1 VTGNPRPSRA
11 TIEED
16 TMNPN
21 FNWAIVAERMQTIQA
36 EADTAARARQARR
49 FRKARATAG
58 VGRWHLRS
66 TVRGVTVK
74 AGEAL

>member
-1 VTGNPRPSRA
+1 M
-11 TIEED
+11 IEED

-21 FNWAIVAERMQTIQA
+21 FNWAIVAERMQALQA

-49 FRKARATAG
+49 PRRRPAFAM
-58 VGRWHLRS
+58 VGLRS
-66 TVRGVTVK
+66 GRAGNTVRSITLK